1 MKYEYAMFFLAAMLG
16 VFAWEQYS
24 HTNAQ
29 ADYVREVSDMSGQML
44 RETLDLIAVKQ
55 LAD

>member
-16 VFAWEQYS
+16 MFAWEQYS